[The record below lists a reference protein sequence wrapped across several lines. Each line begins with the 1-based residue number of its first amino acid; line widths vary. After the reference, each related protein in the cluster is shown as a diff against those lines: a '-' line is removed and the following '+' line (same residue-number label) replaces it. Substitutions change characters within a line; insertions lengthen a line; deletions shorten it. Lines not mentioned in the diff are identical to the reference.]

1 MYIVTLLCLY
11 MLYMLFYTVV
21 YIYTYIDAR
30 MVLCTYSAYVVNL
43 SHPCV
48 YIYAYSTDGSSL
60 SLVAK

>member
-1 MYIVTLLCLY
+1 MSIYVVYVVLY
-11 MLYMLFYTVV
+11 SRIHI